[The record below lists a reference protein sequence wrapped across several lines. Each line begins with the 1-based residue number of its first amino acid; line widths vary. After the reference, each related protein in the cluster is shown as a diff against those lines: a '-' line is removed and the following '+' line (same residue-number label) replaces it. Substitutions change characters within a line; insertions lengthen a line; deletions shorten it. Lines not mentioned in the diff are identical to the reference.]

1 MVRATPTTVQVEEST
16 TWYHLNHCTRV
27 PKVRKEQEKNRQAD
41 NSGEGDEE
49 RPLTQDKGK
58 LIGSLKTDV
67 QGAHI
72 LLITCLMNQICQTQA
87 MTNSTQTSPELT
99 FQSSDESSSFDL
111 RQKEQGPDE
120 KEKNSRQNRHIVDD
134 NYQIKSNHFYC
145 HITTAQVPW

>member
-1 MVRATPTTVQVEEST
+1 MVRATLTAVQVEEST

-72 LLITCLMNQICQTQA
+72 LLSDKQDKKNNTYLMIITCLMNQICQTQA
-87 MTNSTQTSPELT
+87 ITNSTQTSPELT

-120 KEKNSRQNRHIVDD
+120 KEK
-134 NYQIKSNHFYC
+134 KL
-145 HITTAQVPW
+145 